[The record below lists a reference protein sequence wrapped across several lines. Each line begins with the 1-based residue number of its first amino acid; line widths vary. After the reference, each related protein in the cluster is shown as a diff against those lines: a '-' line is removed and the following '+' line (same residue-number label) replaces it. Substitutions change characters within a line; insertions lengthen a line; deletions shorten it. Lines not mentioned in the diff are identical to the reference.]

1 MADNS
6 LIAVIDDDES
16 MRLSL
21 EGLVRSLGHAARGY
35 ASADAFLGAGD
46 GARYACIICDITMP
60 GMSGIELLRQL
71 KANDIATPV
80 ILMTA
85 FANDAVRA
93 RALQAGA
100 TCFLAK
106 PFDAGRLIDCIARAL
121 GE

>member
-1 MADNS
+1 MANNS
-6 LIAVIDDDES
+6 LIAVIEDDES

-21 EGLVRSLGHAARGY
+21 EGLVRSLGHAVRGF
-35 ASADAFLGAGD
+35 ASADGFLGAGD

-60 GMSGIELLRQL
+60 GTSGIDLTLRL
-71 KANDIATPV
+71 KAMGIATPV

-85 FANDAVRA
+85 FASEAIRA
-93 RALQAGA
+93 QAIKAGA
-100 TCFLAK
+100 ACFLAK